1 VVHYYL
7 KKLSVADSNIDGRTK
22 TTIVVSNYGQKLW
35 FNFQIDSDRLYRQSE
50 TEQTLLDHTA
60 WIQRLL

>member
-1 VVHYYL
+1 
-7 KKLSVADSNIDGRTK
+7 LSVADSNKDGRTK

-35 FNFQIDSDRLYRQSE
+35 FNFQTDSDRLYRQSE